1 MTVEDVRIKGEEVEL
16 NGEKLTILFD
26 FNAFAAMEEVTGK
39 NVEDLLEEF
48 SAGSFRILR
57 LFFWAGLLHERP
69 ALTVLEAGKMIDL
82 AKFQEIVIAVG
93 KALQKALPQAQQAQE
108 DADAKKKKK

>member
-1 MTVEDVRIKGEEVEL
+1 MTVEDVRTKGEEIEL

-26 FNAFAAMEEVTGK
+26 FNAFAALEEATGK
-39 NVEDLLEEF
+39 NIEDLLEEF
-48 SAGSFRILR
+48 SGGSFRTLR

-69 ALTVLEAGKMIDL
+69 DLTILEAGKMIDL

-93 KALQKALPQAQQAQE
+93 KALQKALPQTQE
-108 DADAKKKKK
+108 DAKKKKK